1 MSVIQL
7 TLKNLFYRTVIDY
20 EQMTNFLTLF
30 QGLEFELGEAAL
42 PLNPEAKLPRE
53 LILSQA
59 LHPDLSKDAA
69 ALIFKY
75 NHCGNL
81 LDPISLY
88 PTLDALGSLKA
99 RILQGSRADIDAIR
113 FIEDMGRLVIQ
124 LLSDS
129 DMQSTNGAEKPLTE
143 VRR

>member
-1 MSVIQL
+1 
-7 TLKNLFYRTVIDY
+7 
-20 EQMTNFLTLF
+20 MTSFLTLF
-30 QGLEFELGEAAL
+30 QILQCELGEVAL
-42 PLNPEAKLPRE
+42 PLHHEAQLPRE

-75 NHCGNL
+75 NHCSNL

-99 RILQGSRADIDAIR
+99 QIVRSNHADIDAIR
-113 FIEDMGRLVIQ
+113 FIEDMGHLVTR
-124 LLSDS
+124 LLSDP
-129 DMQSTNGAEKPLTE
+129 DIETFDGTDKILAEVE
-143 VRR
+143 V

>member
-1 MSVIQL
+1 
-7 TLKNLFYRTVIDY
+7 
-20 EQMTNFLTLF
+20 MTSFLTLF
-30 QGLEFELGEAAL
+30 QKLQSDLGEAAL
-42 PLNPEAKLPRE
+42 PLNLEAQLPQE

-59 LHPDLSKDAA
+59 LHPDLSKNAA
-69 ALIFKY
+69 TLIFKY
-75 NHCGNL
+75 NGCGNL

-99 RILQGSRADIDAIR
+99 QILQGSRADIDAIG

-129 DMQSTNGAEKPLTE
+129 DMQSMDEAENPLTE